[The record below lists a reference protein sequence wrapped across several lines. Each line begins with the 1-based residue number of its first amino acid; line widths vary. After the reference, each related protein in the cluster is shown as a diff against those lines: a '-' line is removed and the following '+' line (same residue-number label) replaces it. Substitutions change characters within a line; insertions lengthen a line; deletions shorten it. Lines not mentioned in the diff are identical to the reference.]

1 MATSQEPI
9 DLLVRRARNGDK
21 AARSALLG
29 RLEPMLRGY
38 FIRRAGYR
46 DEVDDLVQNTL
57 IRVDRSLE
65 EIRDPD
71 RLRAFT
77 LKAALFELQD
87 LYRGRYSSREVP
99 LPDDYSVASGER
111 PDSGLSIDLDRALGS
126 LTPHARRIM
135 ELKLMGYRYEEIARM
150 VNSTEGA
157 VKMQVKRAMERLR
170 DLLAVVLWL
179 VLQGG
184 LLA

>member
-1 MATSQEPI
+1 
-9 DLLVRRARNGDK
+9 
-21 AARSALLG
+21 
-29 RLEPMLRGY
+29 MLRGY

-46 DEVDDLVQNTL
+46 EEVDDLVQNTL
-57 IRVDRSLE
+57 IRVDRSLD

-77 LKAALFELQD
+77 MKAALFELQD
-87 LYRGRYSSREVP
+87 LYRGRYSSREVS
-99 LPDDYSVASGER
+99 LPDDYSAASDETA
-111 PDSGLSIDLDRALGS
+111 DSGLSIDLDRALGS
-126 LTPHARRIM
+126 LTPNARRIM
-135 ELKLMGYRYEEIARM
+135 ELKLMGYRYEEIAGM

-170 DLLAVVLWL
+170 DLLAVALWL

-184 LLA
+184 LRP